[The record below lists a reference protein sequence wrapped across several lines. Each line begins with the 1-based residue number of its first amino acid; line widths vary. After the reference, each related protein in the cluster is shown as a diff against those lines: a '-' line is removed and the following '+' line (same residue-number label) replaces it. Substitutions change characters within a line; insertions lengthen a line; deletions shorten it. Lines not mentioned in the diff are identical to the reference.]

1 MVFMELLSEGVLPF
15 VESVSPASIEC
26 YTLQFKQLGP

>member
-1 MVFMELLSEGVLPF
+1 MELLNEGVLPL
-15 VESVSPASIEC
+15 VESVSPTSIEC